1 MLNFALNLIDA
12 GDVEAAALPHRV
24 GCMFRDKPEF
34 SHSLGGIGLDLEPD
48 AKLRLGLPNASHL
61 GTAIAR
67 DHSNVGAFPREG
79 DRFSGFN
86 DLTLP
91 TPLDATFDLQTI
103 FATTLLPWGRG
114 AMTELVRDDAAC
126 RAVAEAK
133 SVDEAKQIRDVAVAM
148 KAYAR
153 LTKNRDLEA
162 DAIEIRMRATRRLDQ
177 LRQAKGDGW
186 SRQRPSKRGL
196 ERNSR

>member
-86 DLTLP
+86 DLALPILSTIGAFLLAVAVVPVLSRHGMAFETENAAATVPGGTTQFQDPDENLLMAPTNNETLP
-91 TPLDATFDLQTI
+91 LLKDDTSNNAQTSGSTLQL
-103 FATTLLPWGRG
+103 APGTTL
-114 AMTELVRDDAAC
+114 
-126 RAVAEAK
+126 
-133 SVDEAKQIRDVAVAM
+133 QIM
-148 KAYAR
+148 
-153 LTKNRDLEA
+153 
-162 DAIEIRMRATRRLDQ
+162 
-177 LRQAKGDGW
+177 GG
-186 SRQRPSKRGL
+186 SGPSSL
-196 ERNSR
+196 

>member
-12 GDVEAAALPHRV
+12 GDVKAAALPHRV

-67 DHSNVGAFPREG
+67 DHCNVGTFPREG

-86 DLTLP
+86 DLALP
-91 TPLDATFDLQTI
+91 TPLDATLDANDFCRPLP
-103 FATTLLPWGRG
+103 TLRPWGRG
-114 AMTELVRDDAAC
+114 AMTELVRYDAAC
-126 RAVAEAK
+126 RAGAC
-133 SVDEAKQIRDVAVAM
+133 
-148 KAYAR
+148 
-153 LTKNRDLEA
+153 
-162 DAIEIRMRATRRLDQ
+162 
-177 LRQAKGDGW
+177 
-186 SRQRPSKRGL
+186 
-196 ERNSR
+196 

>member
-86 DLTLP
+86 DLALP

-103 FATTLLPWGRG
+103 FTDHYPRYGLWGAG
-114 AMTELVRDDAAC
+114 AMTELVRYDAAC
-126 RAVAEAK
+126 RAGAC
-133 SVDEAKQIRDVAVAM
+133 
-148 KAYAR
+148 
-153 LTKNRDLEA
+153 
-162 DAIEIRMRATRRLDQ
+162 
-177 LRQAKGDGW
+177 
-186 SRQRPSKRGL
+186 
-196 ERNSR
+196 